1 MDEPPAGASDAPA
14 PDRFT
19 VTANGRRFEGYAY
32 GEGEPLLCLHGF
44 PDDPRTFDALAGELD
59 GYRLLAPY
67 MRGYGPSE
75 GTPDDEYGP
84 AALGA
89 DAAAL
94 AEAFDADYVLGHDW
108 GAVATYAALP
118 SGAFDRAAAMAVP
131 PRFDALLFAY
141 PPQILRS
148 WYIWAFQLPG
158 AERLLC
164 ARGFALVD
172 LLYGSWSPGW
182 DDPAHR
188 ERVKQTLA
196 SGDTAANALA
206 YYRALGQ
213 WLFAALRER
222 GIRDP
227 DEGRPFE
234 TPTLLLSGATDG
246 CIGTDLFEQADTA
259 FDRCRVAR
267 VSGAGHF
274 LHRERPAV
282 VAEELAAWFDR

>member
-1 MDEPPAGASDAPA
+1 MDEPPAGAGDAPD

-19 VTANGRRFEGYAY
+19 VTANGRQFEGYAY

-44 PDDPRTFDALAGELD
+44 PDDPRTFDALADHLD

-75 GTPDDEYGP
+75 GTPDDDYGP

-89 DAAAL
+89 DAVAL
-94 AEAFDADYVLGHDW
+94 GDALGSDYVLGHDW

-141 PPQILRS
+141 PAQLLRS

-158 AERLLC
+158 VERLLR
-164 ARGFALVD
+164 ARRFALVD

-188 ERVKQTLA
+188 ERVKRTLA

-206 YYRALGQ
+206 YYRAMGTGL
-213 WLFAALRER
+213 LAALRER

-227 DEGRPFE
+227 SEGRAFE

-246 CIGTDLFEQADTA
+246 CIGTALFEQADTA
-259 FDRCRVAR
+259 FERCRVAR
-267 VSGAGHF
+267 VGDAGHF

-282 VAEELAAWFDR
+282 VARELTAWLDG